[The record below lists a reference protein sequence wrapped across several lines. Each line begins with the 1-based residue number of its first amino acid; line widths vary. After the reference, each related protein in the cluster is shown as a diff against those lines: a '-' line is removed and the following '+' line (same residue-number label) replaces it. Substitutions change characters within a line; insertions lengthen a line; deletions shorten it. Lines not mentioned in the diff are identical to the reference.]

1 MLPSSRSSSSPTR
14 SPAACSTVKPPRA
27 NGSLRRA
34 TAFITAASTSG
45 DNARGSGWSSLGN
58 VGGDDQPPRRRLSP
72 ARGGDVFE
80 QVAQAQHR
88 RLCGRGRDGAPG
100 TGGGALPA
108 PATDVVPRQVALDA
122 RVLARLSIKL
132 RAVAAGRNA
141 GCLRAGSRRPRRVC
155 RSARWRRIRCSARRA
170 RRGHSPRLAA
180 ALGRVRSNSLASA
193 SSVAS
198 SAGPVWLAWIMLRPK
213 LLRSRCGAATTTS
226 PHPNSGMS
234 SPIRSPTSTP

>member
-1 MLPSSRSSSSPTR
+1 MSSSR
-14 SPAACSTVKPPRA
+14 
-27 NGSLRRA
+27 L
-34 TAFITAASTSG
+34 
-45 DNARGSGWSSLGN
+45 
-58 VGGDDQPPRRRLSP
+58 RRLST
-72 ARGGDVFE
+72 ADCAAAAETVRV
-80 QVAQAQHR
+80 
-88 RLCGRGRDGAPG
+88 
-100 TGGGALPA
+100 A
-108 PATDVVPRQVALDA
+108 PAEARCPRQPRMRLPRQVALDA

-155 RSARWRRIRCSARRA
+155 RSARWRRIPCSARRA

-234 SPIRSPTSTP
+234 SPIRSPTSTT